1 MMLEKHKN
9 KQSLQY
15 GRCAIIWTT
24 VVLLFYS
31 CFAIYRWWPM
41 QLPSPEEPMIYVPGD
56 QAKTGH
62 HQQNPQMQMFH
73 LKHVFHHGAG
83 KNHRVH
89 RRLDITPEFLKK
101 HEKTLKELAADAQSG
116 AGTNPYDGKDAHKIS
131 QVHNLGVEDVVLQND
146 WPRSKKDKNPWTI
159 GLPVKERS
167 RRAKVT
173 RLTER
178 HTPQF
183 LDSYLDYAM
192 KVKGNAAKLNL
203 IKLEWDPEAKIRVP
217 DVGDKETLVS
227 LALVSSNAYVRLPLS
242 DDDKK
247 KLDWVDVG
255 EPWVPDGDHPDVN
268 FGWLEDG
275 LRGHIFVSND
285 SKTVIIGIK
294 GTSGASLPGG
304 GSDETATNDKL
315 NDNLLF
321 SCCCARVSYMWTTV
335 CDCYE
340 KTYTCNQDCL
350 ESELLR
356 QDRYYQAA
364 LDLYRNVTKLYPP
377 DKTDIWV
384 TGHSLGGA
392 LASLLGRTYGL
403 PAVAFEA
410 PGEMLATKRLHLP
423 QAPGIPKH
431 LEHIWHIGNTAD
443 PIFMGVC
450 NGASSSCSI
459 AGYAMETTCHTGQ
472 ICVYDVV
479 TDMGWHVNLLNHRI
493 HTVIDDIILAYNDTA
508 KCVEQP
514 PCRDCFNW
522 RFTSHDDDEPD
533 EPELPH
539 PLRPRPPT
547 SSSRDL
553 SPTSSPTSPQ
563 SLHSLSTTT
572 NISNPTEGERPKK
585 CLQRTWYGWCLKWG
599 DDDDEGE
606 EAII

>member
-1 MMLEKHKN
+1 MLEKQKPR
-9 KQSLQY
+9 KPPYIRWAALLWISAALIFYLY
-15 GRCAIIWTT
+15 GLTAQGWHG
-24 VVLLFYS
+24 
-31 CFAIYRWWPM
+31 PH
-41 QLPSPEEPMIYVPGD
+41 LPSADSSLDAHNHPLEA
-56 QAKTGH
+56 QT
-62 HQQNPQMQMFH
+62 PQPPTQMFQ
-73 LKHVFHHGAG
+73 LKHIFHHGAG
-83 KNHRVH
+83 ENHRVH
-89 RRLDITPEFLKK
+89 RRLDITPRFLKS
-101 HEKTLKELAADAQSG
+101 HEKSLNQAAEAADELHVAHDSSDV
-116 AGTNPYDGKDAHKIS
+116 TLDA
-131 QVHNLGVEDVVLQND
+131 VVLQND
-146 WPRSKKDKNPWTI
+146 WPRAKTHSNPWTI
-159 GLPVKERS
+159 SLPVKERPHK
-167 RRAKVT
+167 AKVT

-178 HTPQF
+178 HTPGF
-183 LDSYLDYAM
+183 IDSYLEYAM
-192 KVKGNAAKLNL
+192 KVKGNTAKLNK
-203 IKLEWDPEAKIRVP
+203 IGLEWDPEADIRVP
-217 DVGDKETLVS
+217 DVADKDTLVS

-247 KLDWVDVG
+247 KLDWIDVG
-255 EPWVPDGDHPDVN
+255 DPWVPDEDHPDVN

-275 LRGHIFVSND
+275 LRGHVFVSND

-294 GTSGASLPGG
+294 GTSGAGLPGG
-304 GSDETATNDKL
+304 GSDETATNDKV

-321 SCCCARVSYMWTTV
+321 SCCCARVGYMWTTV

-377 DKTDIWV
+377 EKTDIWI

-403 PAVAFEA
+403 PVVAFEA

-450 NGASSSCSI
+450 NGASSSCSV
-459 AGYAMETTCHTGQ
+459 AGYAMETACHTGQ
-472 ICVYDVV
+472 MCVYDVV

-493 HTVIDDIILAYNDTA
+493 HTVIDDIILAYNETA

-533 EPELPH
+533 EPKLPH
-539 PLRPRPPT
+539 PLRPKPRT
-547 SSSRDL
+547 STQKAPLSTSTEPSR
-553 SPTSSPTSPQ
+553 
-563 SLHSLSTTT
+563 SLHSLSLLTTSA
-572 NISNPTEGERPKK
+572 NEPTESEPPKK

-599 DDDDEGE
+599 YDDDEE
-606 EAII
+606 DDRN

>member
-1 MMLEKHKN
+1 
-9 KQSLQY
+9 
-15 GRCAIIWTT
+15 
-24 VVLLFYS
+24 
-31 CFAIYRWWPM
+31 
-41 QLPSPEEPMIYVPGD
+41 
-56 QAKTGH
+56 
-62 HQQNPQMQMFH
+62 MFR

-83 KNHRVH
+83 ENHRVH
-89 RRLDITPEFLKK
+89 RRLDITPQFLKS
-101 HEKTLKELAADAQSG
+101 HENTLKQAAAES
-116 AGTNPYDGKDAHKIS
+116 S
-131 QVHNLGVEDVVLQND
+131 QEFTVNANSNLDEVVLQPD
-146 WPRSKKDKNPWTI
+146 WPRTKQQQNPWTVS
-159 GLPVKERS
+159 LPVRERS
-167 RRAKVT
+167 RRAKAT

-178 HTPQF
+178 HTPGF
-183 LDSYLDYAM
+183 LDLYLDYAL
-192 KVKGNAAKLNL
+192 KVKGNSAKLNK
-203 IKLEWDPEAKIRVP
+203 IGLEWDPEADIRVP
-217 DVGDKETLVS
+217 DVGDKDTLVS
-227 LALVSSNAYVRLPLS
+227 LALVSSNAYVRLPLT

-247 KLDWVDVG
+247 KLDWIDVG
-255 EPWVPDGDHPDVN
+255 DPWVPDGDHPDVN

-294 GTSGASLPGG
+294 GTSGAGLPGG
-304 GSDETATNDKL
+304 GSDETAANDKV

-321 SCCCARVSYMWTTV
+321 SCCCARVGYMWTTV

-350 ESELLR
+350 ESELMR

-377 DKTDIWV
+377 ETTDIWV

-403 PAVAFEA
+403 PVVAFEA

-450 NGASSSCSI
+450 NGASSSCSV
-459 AGYAMETTCHTGQ
+459 AGYAMETACHTGQ
-472 ICVYDVV
+472 MCVYDVV

-493 HTVIDDIILAYNDTA
+493 HTVIDDIILAYNETA
-508 KCVEQP
+508 KCMEQP

-522 RFTSHDDDEPD
+522 RFTSHDENEPD
-533 EPELPH
+533 EPKLPH
-539 PLRPRPPT
+539 PLRPKPKTST
-547 SSSRDL
+547 SSLLATSTEASR
-553 SPTSSPTSPQ
+553 
-563 SLHSLSTTT
+563 SLSVTTGT
-572 NISNPTEGERPKK
+572 NKPTASEPPKK

-599 DDDDEGE
+599 YEDGDE
-606 EAII
+606 